1 MSTRSVFLVILVAIT
16 VSGSVAAGEY
26 ISGVSFASHDIKLVL
41 DVPSQ
46 MATIT
51 DRGEVE
57 VKAGWNLFYLDA
69 EARISSLTVD
79 GEPADYDELLT
90 ADTVGMPLDIR
101 PELPTLPTGGDLLLV
116 MIESETTHVA
126 SFEIEFVAPF
136 DDPVENVRFSREN
149 VGNEVNGTI
158 GEMGAYL
165 SPSAHYYPMGGESLS
180 RFKLTADV
188 PVAWHSVAD
197 GNRVSSEIVGDRRV
211 ETFENP
217 YTNDGCMFM
226 AAPYVVKSLDQ
237 DGVEVAC
244 YFFEADT
251 ALIDGYLEATAGYI
265 EMYSEMIGPYP
276 FERFTVAENFF
287 PTGYGMPA
295 WTLLGQQVLRL
306 PFIKATSLGHEV
318 LHNWWGN
325 SVYVDYERGNWC
337 EAATVYGADYRYKLN
352 ESEAA
357 AKAYRKDIL
366 KAYDSYVN
374 EGNDFPIREFTSR
387 ASAGERTIGYSKAMM
402 VYHMIEQEIGS
413 EAFWAAWPMV
423 FERYIGK
430 KISWEEWIETFE
442 ETSGQDLSHVIPQ
455 WIDRA
460 GAPMLSL
467 GEIAVSDPRPLP
479 EEPIQIEL
487 FQSDDNPYQLRVP
500 IRTYYMDP
508 TVSSFPA
515 WPPGSELDTA
525 VILDGAIGRYELVV
539 PGWVSAVAVDPDY
552 HLFRRLYPEEVEP
565 IVSAVLGFEHKRF
578 VTYISDEQFNMAFQL
593 FGENIA
599 EGDSEVESEDILN
612 QEIKDFAPVVLNPI
626 EFPDNLASS
635 LVVNDSTVY
644 LDGEVY
650 TRAGHTFV
658 MAVGDWNG
666 FARGLVVLTD
676 DAESLPRLGQLVPH
690 YGKYSYLVFE
700 GARNV
705 GKGQW
710 PVGSSPLRKAA
721 PYPW

>member
-1 MSTRSVFLVILVAIT
+1 MSTRSVFLVIFIATIL
-16 VSGSVAAGEY
+16 SGSVAAGEY
-26 ISGVSFASHDIKLVL
+26 FSGVSFISHDIKLVL
-41 DVPSQ
+41 DVPTQ
-46 MATIT
+46 TATIT

-57 VKAGWNLFYLDA
+57 IKAGWNLFYLDA
-69 EARISSLTVD
+69 GAKINRLVVD
-79 GEPADYDELLT
+79 GVIDDYGELLT
-90 ADTVGMPLDIR
+90 VDTVGMPLDIK
-101 PELPTLPTGGDLLLV
+101 PEFPALPDDSGLLLV
-116 MIESETTHVA
+116 IIESETAHVA
-126 SFEIEFVAPF
+126 SFEIEFVAQF

-158 GEMGAYL
+158 LEQGAYL
-165 SPSAHYYPMGGESLS
+165 SPGAHYYPMGDESLAHF
-180 RFKLTADV
+180 RVTADV
-188 PVAWHSVAD
+188 PMAWHSVAD
-197 GNRVSSEIVGDRRV
+197 GNLISSEIVGDRRV

-226 AAPYVVKSLDQ
+226 AAPYVVKSVDQ

-265 EMYSEMIGPYP
+265 KMYSEMIGPYP

-337 EAATVYGADYRYKLN
+337 EAATVYGADYHYKLN

-374 EGNDFPIREFTSR
+374 EGNDFPIREFKSR
-387 ASAGERTIGYSKAMM
+387 TSAGERTIGYSKAMM
-402 VYHMIEQEIGS
+402 VYHMIEQEIGP
-413 EAFWAAWPMV
+413 EPFWAAWPLI

-430 KISWEEWIETFE
+430 KISWEEWIATFE
-442 ETSGQDLSHVIPQ
+442 ETSGQDLSWVIPQ

-467 GEIAVSDPRPLP
+467 GEITVSDPRPLP

-487 FQSDDNPYQLRVP
+487 SQPDDRLYRLRVP
-500 IRTYYMDP
+500 IRTYYTDP
-508 TVSSFPA
+508 LSSTGFLRPQ
-515 WPPGSELDTA
+515 EYNTA
-525 VILDGAIGRYELVV
+525 VVLDGAFGKYELVV
-539 PGWVSAVAVDPDY
+539 PGWVSEVAVDPDY

-565 IVSAVLGFEHKRF
+565 IVSSVMAFESKRF
-578 VTYISDEQFNMAFQL
+578 VAYGADESTLALFQS
-593 FGENIA
+593 FGANI
-599 EGDSEVESEDILN
+599 SEDGVPIEPL
-612 QEIKDFAPVVLNPI
+612 EVLDAEVKDFAPVVLNPI
-626 EFPDNLASS
+626 EFPDNLALS
-635 LVVNDSTVY
+635 LVVNDSTVF
-644 LDGEVY
+644 LDGKAY

-666 FARGLVVLTD
+666 FERSLVVLTD
-676 DAESLPRLGQLVPH
+676 DAESLPRIGQLVPH

-710 PVGSSPLRKAA
+710 PVGVSPLKIAA